1 MKLKTR
7 HKKRLAL
14 GLKATIIMFGLF
26 ALAFTGA
33 STTARA
39 FADQH
44 RPEKAQRSDTPTL
57 ATDISPDEAGG
68 EMAPGSGPTTE
79 QAGVF
84 SIPILVKTLE
94 QNSRDENRQESDN
107 AVEPGL
113 AYRAIVDHPVGTTS
127 LVCPSLGRQFTLV
140 GAKPSGTG

>member
-7 HKKRLAL
+7 HKRRLAL
-14 GLKATIIMFGLF
+14 GLKATVIVLGLF

-44 RPEKAQRSDTPTL
+44 RPTKSKRSDAPTL
-57 ATDISPDEAGG
+57 VTDISSDEAGG

-94 QNSRDENRQESDN
+94 QSSQDENRQESVS
-107 AVEPGL
+107 AAEPGL
-113 AYRAIVDHPVGTTS
+113 THRATTGHPVGSTC
-127 LVCPSLGRQFTLV
+127 LVSPSLGRQFTLI

>member
-44 RPEKAQRSDTPTL
+44 RPDKSQRSDTPTL

-113 AYRAIVDHPVGTTS
+113 AYRAMADHPVGTTS

>member
-14 GLKATIIMFGLF
+14 GLKATVIVLGLF

-44 RPEKAQRSDTPTL
+44 RPAKSERSDTPTL
-57 ATDISPDEAGG
+57 ATDISSDEAGG

-94 QNSRDENRQESDN
+94 QNSPDENGRECVN
-107 AVEPGL
+107 AAEPGPGRS
-113 AYRAIVDHPVGTTS
+113 AVADHPVGTTS